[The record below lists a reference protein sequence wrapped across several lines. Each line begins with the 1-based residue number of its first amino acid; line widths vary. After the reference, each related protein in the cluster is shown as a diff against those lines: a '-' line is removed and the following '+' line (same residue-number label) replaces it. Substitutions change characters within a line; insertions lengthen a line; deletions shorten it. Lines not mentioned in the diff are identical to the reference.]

1 MLDLENLPDRGP
13 TAPVPTGKATGNTG
27 LDFLPDSY
35 EDKLRGLYRQDTS
48 LPDAYAKN
56 KKLSVTTGV
65 PVTDTVKNPFTAEM
79 QANEPD
85 WKNISTRS
93 PKTAQ
98 AMSENVDLFHMG
110 KDDSDNLSWWESGL
124 KKAGAAVKYLV
135 SAPDSKRGLVKD
147 MIPAAERGF
156 RGVAKGYNDM
166 SAAQALQAL
175 STLSK
180 IESGQLKTTAE
191 VLRDSDQGAVL
202 VSALQDR
209 RQIEQFK
216 KLYQKQL
223 GESVVASLSQAKALR
238 NKELAASP
246 ELSRFQ
252 AADSFLQGLS
262 VAASN
267 PAIIPELMS
276 ESLGAMA
283 PSLPVIAVSGGV
295 GGAVGLATAAGLSSM
310 LTEYTSSFSEVFQEL
325 KIDLNDIEAARAAVN
340 SPEFRQRMGAKLAK
354 SGVIGA
360 FDAATAGLASKML
373 APKQILGKALT
384 PGQRAGT
391 NLAAQATIQATG
403 GGAGEALGSVVA
415 GEEIK
420 PGAVLAEM
428 VAEIPGSVV
437 DVFTMNVAEATRG
450 GMAVQDA
457 ISSADRLAEMMKRAT
472 ESKLRTRA
480 PETFAQFVQE
490 LADSDGDSLS
500 TVYIDAETLND
511 VLQQANIPEGEL
523 LGQLPSLLPQYQD
536 ALNTKS
542 TVAIPIGELLT
553 NVAGTDLEPLL
564 LPHLRDS
571 DDVNSL
577 SRAEAETAS
586 KKAQEYLQQM
596 AQFVVQESVNA
607 EATRASAEAVRT
619 KILEQ
624 FTTANRFTADVN
636 ESYSNAARD
645 FYTVLA
651 NDLKITPEQLW
662 EGGWTDANGNVQA
675 PFQLQIRAEGT
686 EGPTLNQP
694 GELNKALQDRVD
706 TDYTGVVAEYN
717 ALPETKGGQVINTD
731 IARELSPEYRGDR
744 SRAAEVHD
752 AASNFTKRLYADKLA
767 APVAP
772 GKAPVVVFTAGGTGA
787 GKSSVAAVTGPMMD
801 TADIVYDTTMS
812 TFKSGDEKIQQALAS
827 GRSVTIAYV
836 YRDPVEALTGGALPR
851 AMDSGRT
858 APLDVLQK
866 SHTGAR
872 KVIDQLA
879 AKYAGDERVTIIA
892 IDNSRGRGNAAVV
905 ALDQIPQ
912 INDTGLGEKLN
923 EALENA
929 YATGT
934 ISEQVYRGTVPQGV
948 ERQAGRRDD
957 ARPEQRGQRPGDGA
971 GRQESGTLA
980 PLEGAP
986 RVAGATGPD
995 PSLVAVAEQY
1005 AAENG
1010 ISLQRQAEYVQVDP
1024 ERAARIAQAYEEMQH
1039 SPQDPAVQEAYA
1051 ELIKQTT
1058 AQYRALE
1065 AAGYT
1070 FWFYDQNND
1079 PYQGNPWNA
1088 MRDLR
1093 ENKSMAVFATDAGYG
1108 SELTPSDIEGDPMLA
1123 DTGLTW
1129 PVGSPTGERKPVLA
1143 NDLFRAVHD
1152 AFGHGLEGAGFRAQG
1167 EENAWQAHVRL
1178 FTGSAVAAITTETRG
1193 QNSWLNYGPYGAVNQ
1208 NAKVED
1214 TVFAEQK
1221 TGLMPEWTWTEGRA
1235 GNAPY
1240 DRAGMT
1246 EQNALREA
1254 VDAALDAKP
1263 AATGEGV
1270 FEQATKKAVTEAS
1283 PVELPQEL
1291 TATTAIDIR
1300 NGKPLTGKQGM
1311 SVVQVGEYFDSITG
1325 VRDYGDPVEFNR
1337 ALDTLVGELQYQM
1350 QQEKNGLDW
1359 YEEDIGAAFAET
1371 QKLIPELESPA
1382 QRQLFSVMAGILSPQ
1397 TNARDNWF
1405 IAAQA
1410 FRSYKDTGTVP
1421 GRNPVTGSLWQGG
1434 TTSVNKEKALNFL
1447 NNMVQDLGEAETIE
1461 WLFTE
1466 HTVKDLNAARKKWGN
1481 MGPGVDGKAADTA
1494 LGLRAFGP
1502 KVGPFVMNING
1513 IHEITVD
1520 MWATRTFNRLFGRMI
1535 GPDGKIVDAPT
1546 EAQRK
1551 IIKELFNAAA
1561 ERVNIK
1567 GYQAQSV
1574 AWFFEQ
1580 QLFNQLGTG
1589 AQSFGFS
1596 DGARRFTG
1604 EGADNAG
1611 AVAGGQVSGGYAQAA
1626 TSVTGY
1632 HFSNQKRT
1640 SLSGSF
1646 YGTGLKGQER
1656 DRLARATDSRI
1667 RDRVYFYVDE
1677 GKGVTPEQGVG
1688 GIAHSAELSNLYDV
1702 MADPMRLWDRDHNAS
1717 ESRILD
1723 AGFDGYYARGVF
1735 GTQGVAVVLGDASR
1749 GVEVQALDKAPKRA
1763 TGASAAPQAPFRYG
1777 LMPNEID
1784 AINASLDAVRAAAP
1798 SAAVRS
1804 GNLVMDRAELEAAR
1818 PVLAGLGVQLP
1829 GGTLEQPARG
1839 TFSPSQLRIDVLKD
1853 ADLSTVIHEMGH
1865 FFLEGMARFAALP
1878 SAPARVAEDLDKAF
1892 LWFKLPGDTPA
1903 ARLQHWNGLTLDE
1916 RRPYHEKWAESFEQY
1931 MFEGQ
1936 PPTPELRPLFQRFRE
1951 FLIAAYE
1958 SLDRFVKTYGDQL
1971 TDEVRG
1977 VFGRM
1982 LATKA
1987 EIEAAE
1993 RTVGYEPLYATKPEG
2008 MTDAEWADYQA
2019 QTASGTQTAIDQMQA
2034 RSLRDLKWTVNARSR
2049 ILKQLQRDVETK
2061 RKAMREE
2068 VTTEVRA
2075 MPVYA
2080 VQRFLKFGELEGQ
2093 KVEGGKLSMPILK
2106 ELYGEEPA
2114 ALWRYLSTNMVT
2126 ADAETGL
2133 HPNMVAELFGFKNGD
2148 EMVRAVVAAD
2158 KEADMID
2165 GLTDQRLLERYG
2177 DLVTERGINEA
2188 ADRAIHNEARARSV
2202 ATEMRF
2208 AEEAL
2213 GRSEKTERGGY
2224 VNVALRAAKEFAAA
2238 MVARRR
2244 VRDLR
2249 PGQHTAA
2256 ERRAAKKAMDAQKK
2270 GDQLGVV
2277 TAKRDQLLNHYASRA
2292 TTDAL
2297 AEIERKVDYLR
2308 KFEKDSVRKNLPA
2321 DYLAQIDALLERFDL
2336 RRGTT
2341 LKALERR
2348 AALRDWVENQREI
2361 GNNPVIPD
2369 ELLDEAYR
2377 TSYKE
2382 MTVEEFRA
2390 LVDTVRNI
2398 EHLGKLKDK
2407 LLTLQDQRAFAAVVQ
2422 EIELSIRE
2430 NATKETPV
2438 RIDAPTKL
2446 QKGADML
2453 RGFFSSHRK
2462 LSSLIRQMDG
2472 FKEGGVFWNVFVRSM
2487 NRAGDMEAVMRQEA
2501 TQKLAAIFEPLL
2513 KAGKMRQQANI
2524 PAINASLS
2532 LETRLVIA
2540 LNWGNDANQQR
2551 VMDGDNWSRQQVE
2564 AILGT
2569 LTPEQLGFV
2578 QQAWDLIDG
2587 YWPSIKAKEERVS
2600 GVAPEKVDPVPF
2612 EITAADGSVV
2622 EMRGGYYP
2630 IKYDPDRSSKAEADT
2645 EAEVTKQM
2653 MQGQY
2658 TRATTRR
2665 GHTKARADT
2674 VNRAVRKDINVMF
2687 EHINQVIHDL
2697 SWHEWL
2703 IDATRLLRAEP
2714 IDAAIRETAGPVILR
2729 ELKKAIADIAAGE
2742 VPAQTEI
2749 ERGLN
2754 YLRNGVTVIGMGWNL
2769 MTSLMQP
2776 LGLTQSI
2783 VRIGPKWVGKGMARW
2798 IGGAVKME
2806 GVVADV
2812 YAKSDFMR
2820 LRGDTMQREI
2830 NEIRNKVAGAK
2841 FTALQESY
2849 FYLIQKGQ
2857 MIADLPTWLGMY
2869 ERVME
2874 ETDGDEGMAISLADQ
2889 AVRDAQGAGQVAD
2902 LARIQ
2907 RGGPLLKLFTN
2918 FYSYF
2923 NTTFNLTAERYNATN
2938 FKNPL
2943 QVGRFAVDMLMLYV
2957 VPTVLAFALKEAVKG
2972 SDDEEELLKKL
2983 GKEQLSYLL
2992 GTMVGLRE
3000 IGASITGFNGYQG
3013 PAGTRFFSEV
3023 GKLAK
3028 QVEQGDVDLALIKAM
3043 NNTAGILLHYPA
3055 GAVNRAVEGFIA
3067 LQEGKTDNPLVL
3079 LTGPKK
3085 E

>member
-13 TAPVPTGKATGNTG
+13 AASVNKGGNTANTG
-27 LDFLPDSY
+27 LDFLPDTY
-35 EDKLRGLYRQDTS
+35 EGTLRGLYRQNTS
-48 LPDAYAKN
+48 LPDVYAKN
-56 KKLSVTTGV
+56 KKLSTVTGA
-65 PVTDTVKNPFTAEM
+65 PVIDAVRNPFTPEM

-85 WKNISTRS
+85 WKNVSNRS
-93 PKTAQ
+93 PKA
-98 AMSENVDLFHMG
+98 AKALSENVDLFHMG
-110 KDDSDNLSWWESGL
+110 KDDTDNLSWWEAGL
-124 KKAGAAVKYLV
+124 RKAEKALKYVV
-135 SAPDSKRGLVKD
+135 SAPDAKRSLASDIESG
-147 MIPAAERGF
+147 IRTFSRGMQDKK
-156 RGVAKGYNDM
+156 VADAFQILDTIK
-166 SAAQALQAL
+166 
-175 STLSK
+175 K
-180 IESGQLKTTAE
+180 IESGELKSDTDILRYSEYGALFVGVGREKRALELTKKQYERQLADAT
-191 VLRDSDQGAVL
+191 L
-202 VSALQDR
+202 
-209 RQIEQFK
+209 
-216 KLYQKQL
+216 
-223 GESVVASLSQAKALR
+223 ASLQQTKALR
-238 NKELAASP
+238 NKALMPSDELNRVAAAEGFT
-246 ELSRFQ
+246 EL
-252 AADSFLQGLS
+252 LS
-262 VAASN
+262 ATASN
-267 PAIIPELMS
+267 PEVVVEVAARSIGTLVP
-276 ESLGAMA
+276 A
-283 PSLPVIAVSGGV
+283 LPFIV
-295 GGAVGLATAAGLSSM
+295 ATARSRGGAGLSGATGISSA
-310 LTEYTSSFSEVFQEL
+310 LAEYTTSFNEVFQEM
-325 KIDLNDIEAARAAVN
+325 KIDINDVESARAAIS
-340 SPEFRQRMGAKLAK
+340 SPEFKQRMADKAKK
-354 SGVIGA
+354 SGVIGL

-373 APKQILGKALT
+373 APRQLAGRTLT
-384 PGQRAGT
+384 AGQRAGA
-391 NLAAQATIQATG
+391 NIAAQTTVQAA
-403 GGAGEALGSVVA
+403 GGAGGEALGSLA
-415 GEEIK
+415 GGEEIK
-420 PGAVLAEM
+420 PGAVWMEAIAE
-428 VAEIPGSVV
+428 APGGVI
-437 DVFTMNVAEATRG
+437 DVFTLNAADATKDAIR
-450 GMAVQDA
+450 VQDA
-457 ISSADRLAEMMKRAT
+457 IASADKLGEMMKRAT

-490 LADSDGDSLS
+490 MADSDGDSIS
-500 TVYIDAETLND
+500 TVYIDAETLSD
-511 VLQQANIPEGEL
+511 VLQQANISEGEL

-536 ALNTKS
+536 AIDTKS
-542 TVAIPIGELLT
+542 TVSIPIGELLT

-564 LPHLRDS
+564 LPHLRES
-571 DDVNSL
+571 DDINAL
-577 SRAEAETAS
+577 SRAEAEQAS

-596 AQFVVQESVNA
+596 AEFVVQEANNA
-607 EATRASAEAVRT
+607 EQLRASSEVVRNN
-619 KILEQ
+619 ILTQ
-624 FTTANRFTADVN
+624 FTQANRFTADVN
-636 ESYSNAARD
+636 ESYANMARD

-662 EGGWTDANGNVQA
+662 AGGWTDANGNVQA
-675 PFQLQIRAEGT
+675 PFQLQIRAEGV
-686 EGPTLNQP
+686 EGPALNQP
-694 GELNKALQDRVD
+694 INEALQARIDA
-706 TDYTGVVAEYN
+706 DYAGVVAEYN
-717 ALPETKGGQVINTD
+717 ALEEAKGGQVINTD
-731 IARELSPEYRGDR
+731 IARELSPEYRADR

-752 AASNFTKRLYADKLA
+752 AASAFTKRLYADRLA
-767 APVAP
+767 APVMP
-772 GKAPVVVFTAGGTGA
+772 GKVPVVVFTAGGTGA

-812 TFKSGDEKIQQALAS
+812 TFKSSDEKIQQALAS

-836 YRDPVEALTGGALPR
+836 YRDPVDALVNGALPR
-851 AMDSGRT
+851 AMNSGRT
-858 APLDVLQK
+858 APLKVLQE
-866 SHTGAR
+866 SHTGSR
-872 KVIDQLA
+872 KVIQQLA
-879 AKYAGDERVTIIA
+879 EKYAGDERVTIFA
-892 IDNSRGRGNAAVV
+892 IDNSLGRGNARLVS
-905 ALDQIPQ
+905 LDKIPEVSE
-912 INDTGLGEKLN
+912 NGLEEKLN

-929 YATGT
+929 YAAGAIT
-934 ISEQVYRGTVPQGV
+934 EQVYRGTTNRPLSQGV
-948 ERQAGRRDD
+948 
-957 ARPEQRGQRPGDGA
+957 GQGA
-971 GRQESGTLA
+971 GRGVGGRAEQLAEPAGDGGRRQEGGALA
-980 PLEGAP
+980 PLAGAP
-986 RVAGATGPD
+986 RIEGATGPD
-995 PSLVAVAEQY
+995 PSLVAVAEKY
-1005 AAENG
+1005 AADNG
-1010 ISLQRQAEYVQVDP
+1010 ITLRRQSEYVEVDP
-1024 ERAARIAQAYEEMQH
+1024 ARAARIAQAYDEMPH
-1039 SPQDPAVQEAYA
+1039 APQDPAVQEAYA
-1051 ELIKQTT
+1051 DLIAQTL
-1058 AQYRALE
+1058 AQYKALE
-1065 AAGYT
+1065 EAGYT

-1093 ENKSMAVFATDAGYG
+1093 QNKSMAVFATDAGYG
-1108 SELTPSDIEGDPMLA
+1108 SALTPSDVEGNPMLA

-1178 FTGSAVAAITTETRG
+1178 FTGPAVAAITTETRG
-1193 QNSWLNYGPYGAVNQ
+1193 QNSWLNYGPYGAANQ
-1208 NAKVED
+1208 KAKVED

-1221 TGLMPEWTWTEGRA
+1221 TGLMPEWTWTEGVAGDMSLGRA
-1235 GNAPY
+1235 
-1240 DRAGMT
+1240 DVT
-1246 EQNALREA
+1246 EQNTLREK
-1254 VDAALDAKP
+1254 VDAALDTQIAPSPDAYSQAAP
-1263 AATGEGV
+1263 AA
-1270 FEQATKKAVTEAS
+1270 
-1283 PVELPQEL
+1283 
-1291 TATTAIDIR
+1291 
-1300 NGKPLTGKQGM
+1300 
-1311 SVVQVGEYFDSITG
+1311 
-1325 VRDYGDPVEFNR
+1325 
-1337 ALDTLVGELQYQM
+1337 
-1350 QQEKNGLDW
+1350 
-1359 YEEDIGAAFAET
+1359 
-1371 QKLIPELESPA
+1371 
-1382 QRQLFSVMAGILSPQ
+1382 
-1397 TNARDNWF
+1397 
-1405 IAAQA
+1405 
-1410 FRSYKDTGTVP
+1410 
-1421 GRNPVTGSLWQGG
+1421 
-1434 TTSVNKEKALNFL
+1434 
-1447 NNMVQDLGEAETIE
+1447 
-1461 WLFTE
+1461 
-1466 HTVKDLNAARKKWGN
+1466 
-1481 MGPGVDGKAADTA
+1481 
-1494 LGLRAFGP
+1494 
-1502 KVGPFVMNING
+1502 
-1513 IHEITVD
+1513 
-1520 MWATRTFNRLFGRMI
+1520 
-1535 GPDGKIVDAPT
+1535 
-1546 EAQRK
+1546 
-1551 IIKELFNAAA
+1551 
-1561 ERVNIK
+1561 
-1567 GYQAQSV
+1567 
-1574 AWFFEQ
+1574 
-1580 QLFNQLGTG
+1580 
-1589 AQSFGFS
+1589 
-1596 DGARRFTG
+1596 
-1604 EGADNAG
+1604 
-1611 AVAGGQVSGGYAQAA
+1611 
-1626 TSVTGY
+1626 SVTGY
-1632 HFSNQKRT
+1632 HFSNQQRT
-1640 SLSGSF
+1640 NLDGRF

-1667 RDRVYFYVDE
+1667 KDRVYFYVDE

-1688 GIAHSAELSNLYDV
+1688 PIAHSAELSNLYDV
-1702 MADPMRLWDRDHNAS
+1702 MADPLRLWDGDHNAS

-1735 GTQGVAVVLGDASR
+1735 GTQGVAVVLGAASQ
-1749 GVEVQALDKAPKRA
+1749 GITVQPLDKAPARA
-1763 TGASAAPQAPFRYG
+1763 TGGSAAPQAPFRYG
-1777 LMPNEID
+1777 LMGDEI
-1784 AINASLDAVRAAAP
+1784 AAVNANIEAVRAVAP

-1804 GNLVMDRAELEAAR
+1804 GNLVIDRAELEAAR
-1818 PVLAGLGVQLP
+1818 PVLAGIGVQLP
-1829 GGTLEQPARG
+1829 GGTLAQPARG

-1865 FFLEGMARFAALP
+1865 FFLEGMARFAAMP
-1878 SAPARVAEDLDKAF
+1878 GAPARVAEDLDTAF
-1892 LWFKLPGDTPA
+1892 RWFKLPGATA
-1903 ARLQHWNGLTLDE
+1903 AERLAHWNGLTLDE

-1931 MFEGQ
+1931 AFEGQ
-1936 PPTPELRPLFQRFRE
+1936 PPVPEMRPLFQRFRE
-1951 FLIAAYE
+1951 FMLAAYQSIE
-1958 SLDRFVKTYGDQL
+1958 RFTKQYGFQL
-1971 TDEVRG
+1971 TDEVRA
-1977 VFGRM
+1977 VFNRM

-1987 EIEAAE
+1987 EIETAE
-1993 RTVGYEPLYATKPEG
+1993 QSVGYAPLYATKPDG
-2008 MTDAEWADYQA
+2008 MSDAEWADYQA
-2019 QTASGTQTAIDQMQA
+2019 QTAAGTQTAIDTLQA

-2068 VTTEVRA
+2068 VTAEVRE

-2080 VQRFLKFGELEGQ
+2080 AQRFLKKGELPDGT
-2093 KVEGGKLSMPILK
+2093 KVEGGKLSLPILK

-2114 ALWRYLSTNMVT
+2114 ALWRYLATNMVT
-2126 ADAETGL
+2126 ADAESGL

-2148 EMVRAVVAAD
+2148 EMVRAIVGSD
-2158 KEADMID
+2158 KETDMID

-2188 ADRAIHNEARARSV
+2188 ADRAVHNEARARAV

-2213 GRSEKTERGGY
+2213 GRTEKTERGGY
-2224 VNVALRAAKEFAAA
+2224 VNVALRAAKEYAAA

-2256 ERRAAKKAMDAQKK
+2256 EKRAAKKAADAQKK
-2270 GDQLGVV
+2270 GDNLEVV

-2292 TTDAL
+2292 TLDAL
-2297 AEIERKVDYLR
+2297 SEIERKVDYLR
-2308 KFEKDSVRKNLPA
+2308 KFEKESVRKNLPA

-2341 LKALERR
+2341 LRALERR
-2348 AALRDWVENQREI
+2348 AALRDWVEKQQEL

-2407 LLTLQDQRAFAAVVQ
+2407 LLTLQDNRAFAAVVQ
-2422 EIELSIRE
+2422 EVERSIRD

-2446 QKGADML
+2446 QRGADAV

-2472 FKEGGVFWNVFVRSM
+2472 FKEGGAFWSVFVRSM
-2487 NRAGDMEAVMRQEA
+2487 NRAGDMEATMRQEA

-2513 KAGKMRQQANI
+2513 KTGKMRQQVTI

-2540 LNWGNDANQQR
+2540 LNWGNEANQQR
-2551 VMDGDNWSRQQVE
+2551 VMDGDKWSRQQVE

-2578 QQAWDLIDG
+2578 QQAWDLIDS
-2587 YWPSIKAKEERVS
+2587 YWPAIKAKEERVS
-2600 GVAPEKVDPVPF
+2600 GVAPEKVDAVPF
-2612 EITAADGSVV
+2612 EITASDGTVV
-2622 EMRGGYYP
+2622 QMQGGYYP

-2665 GHTKARADT
+2665 GHTKARAET
-2674 VNRAVRKDINVMF
+2674 VNRAIRKDIGVMF
-2687 EHINQVIHDL
+2687 QHINEVIHDL

-2729 ELKKAIADIAAGE
+2729 ELKKAVTDIAAGE

-2776 LGLTQSI
+2776 LGLTQSM
-2783 VRIGPKWVGKGMARW
+2783 VRIGPKWIGKGMARW
-2798 IGGAVKME
+2798 IGGSVKME

-2830 NEIRNKVAGAK
+2830 NEIRNKVAGEK

-2874 ETDGDEGMAISLADQ
+2874 ETDGDEGMAVALADQ

-2923 NTTFNLTAERYNATN
+2923 NTTFNLTAERYGATN

-2957 VPTVLAFALKEAVKG
+2957 VPTVLAFSLKEAVKG
-2972 SDDEEELLKKL
+2972 GDDDEEELLQKL
-2983 GKEQLSYLL
+2983 AKEQLSYLL
-2992 GTMVGLRE
+2992 GTVVGLRE
-3000 IGASITGFNGYQG
+3000 VGAAITGFNGYQG

-3028 QVEQGDVDLALIKAM
+3028 QVEQGEIDIALIKAM

-3067 LQEGKTDNPLVL
+3067 LQEGKTNNPLVI
-3079 LTGPKK
+3079 LTGPPK

>member
-1 MLDLENLPDRGP
+1 M
-13 TAPVPTGKATGNTG
+13 
-27 LDFLPDSY
+27 
-35 EDKLRGLYRQDTS
+35 
-48 LPDAYAKN
+48 
-56 KKLSVTTGV
+56 
-65 PVTDTVKNPFTAEM
+65 
-79 QANEPD
+79 
-85 WKNISTRS
+85 
-93 PKTAQ
+93 
-98 AMSENVDLFHMG
+98 
-110 KDDSDNLSWWESGL
+110 
-124 KKAGAAVKYLV
+124 
-135 SAPDSKRGLVKD
+135 
-147 MIPAAERGF
+147 
-156 RGVAKGYNDM
+156 
-166 SAAQALQAL
+166 
-175 STLSK
+175 
-180 IESGQLKTTAE
+180 
-191 VLRDSDQGAVL
+191 
-202 VSALQDR
+202 
-209 RQIEQFK
+209 
-216 KLYQKQL
+216 
-223 GESVVASLSQAKALR
+223 
-238 NKELAASP
+238 
-246 ELSRFQ
+246 
-252 AADSFLQGLS
+252 
-262 VAASN
+262 
-267 PAIIPELMS
+267 
-276 ESLGAMA
+276 
-283 PSLPVIAVSGGV
+283 
-295 GGAVGLATAAGLSSM
+295 
-310 LTEYTSSFSEVFQEL
+310 
-325 KIDLNDIEAARAAVN
+325 
-340 SPEFRQRMGAKLAK
+340 
-354 SGVIGA
+354 
-360 FDAATAGLASKML
+360 
-373 APKQILGKALT
+373 
-384 PGQRAGT
+384 
-391 NLAAQATIQATG
+391 
-403 GGAGEALGSVVA
+403 
-415 GEEIK
+415 
-420 PGAVLAEM
+420 
-428 VAEIPGSVV
+428 
-437 DVFTMNVAEATRG
+437 
-450 GMAVQDA
+450 
-457 ISSADRLAEMMKRAT
+457 
-472 ESKLRTRA
+472 
-480 PETFAQFVQE
+480 
-490 LADSDGDSLS
+490 
-500 TVYIDAETLND
+500 
-511 VLQQANIPEGEL
+511 
-523 LGQLPSLLPQYQD
+523 
-536 ALNTKS
+536 
-542 TVAIPIGELLT
+542 
-553 NVAGTDLEPLL
+553 
-564 LPHLRDS
+564 
-571 DDVNSL
+571 
-577 SRAEAETAS
+577 
-586 KKAQEYLQQM
+586 
-596 AQFVVQESVNA
+596 
-607 EATRASAEAVRT
+607 
-619 KILEQ
+619 
-624 FTTANRFTADVN
+624 
-636 ESYSNAARD
+636 
-645 FYTVLA
+645 
-651 NDLKITPEQLW
+651 
-662 EGGWTDANGNVQA
+662 
-675 PFQLQIRAEGT
+675 
-686 EGPTLNQP
+686 
-694 GELNKALQDRVD
+694 
-706 TDYTGVVAEYN
+706 
-717 ALPETKGGQVINTD
+717 
-731 IARELSPEYRGDR
+731 
-744 SRAAEVHD
+744 
-752 AASNFTKRLYADKLA
+752 
-767 APVAP
+767 
-772 GKAPVVVFTAGGTGA
+772 FTAGGTGA

-812 TFKSGDEKIQQALAS
+812 TFKSSDEKIQQALAS

-836 YRDPVEALTGGALPR
+836 YRDPVDALVNGALPR
-851 AMDSGRT
+851 AMGSGRT
-858 APLDVLQK
+858 APLKVLQE
-866 SHTGAR
+866 SHTGSR
-872 KVIDQLA
+872 KVIQQLA
-879 AKYAGDERVTIIA
+879 EKYAGDERVTIFA
-892 IDNSRGRGNAAVV
+892 IDNSLGRGNARLVS
-905 ALDQIPQ
+905 LDKIPEVSE
-912 INDTGLGEKLN
+912 NGLEEKLN

-929 YATGT
+929 YAAGAIT
-934 ISEQVYRGTVPQGV
+934 EQVYRGTTNRLAPQGV
-948 ERQAGRRDD
+948 EREAGLGAAER
-957 ARPEQRGQRPGDGA
+957 AEQRDLQD
-971 GRQESGTLA
+971 
-980 PLEGAP
+980 
-986 RVAGATGPD
+986 RVDTALDAIPVPPD
-995 PSLVAVAEQY
+995 ASLDDFTRENLPSLLEKENWAILT
-1005 AAENG
+1005 AANPDG
-1010 ISLQRQAEYVQVDP
+1010 VT
-1024 ERAARIAQAYEEMQH
+1024 
-1039 SPQDPAVQEAYA
+1039 
-1051 ELIKQTT
+1051 QT
-1058 AQYRALE
+1058 
-1065 AAGYT
+1065 
-1070 FWFYDQNND
+1070 D
-1079 PYQGNPWNA
+1079 
-1088 MRDLR
+1088 
-1093 ENKSMAVFATDAGYG
+1093 
-1108 SELTPSDIEGDPMLA
+1108 
-1123 DTGLTW
+1123 
-1129 PVGSPTGERKPVLA
+1129 
-1143 NDLFRAVHD
+1143 
-1152 AFGHGLEGAGFRAQG
+1152 
-1167 EENAWQAHVRL
+1167 
-1178 FTGSAVAAITTETRG
+1178 
-1193 QNSWLNYGPYGAVNQ
+1193 
-1208 NAKVED
+1208 
-1214 TVFAEQK
+1214 
-1221 TGLMPEWTWTEGRA
+1221 
-1235 GNAPY
+1235 
-1240 DRAGMT
+1240 
-1246 EQNALREA
+1246 EQNAALNAQLEQDLKDMGVEYMPGIGRYGNVEPVFIVVGITEAQARELGAKYTQDSVLTRRGLLYRNGNVTPPTGTVSVFDTPPSDFYTEVPGTDAFFSVDLDFEATIEAQLGSYNQARAKAQQPTSA
-1254 VDAALDAKP
+1254 VD
-1263 AATGEGV
+1263 
-1270 FEQATKKAVTEAS
+1270 
-1283 PVELPQEL
+1283 LPQEL

-1300 NGKPLTGKQGM
+1300 NGSPLTGKQGM
-1311 SVVQVGEYFDSITG
+1311 SVQQVGEYFDRITG
-1325 VRDYGDPVEFNR
+1325 VRDYADPVEFSR

-1421 GRNPVTGSLWQGG
+1421 GRNPATGSLWQGG

-1447 NNMVQDLGEAETIE
+1447 NNMVQDLGEAQTIE
-1461 WLFTE
+1461 WLFSE
-1466 HTVKDLNAARKKWGN
+1466 HTVKELNAARKKWGN
-1481 MGPGVDGKAADTA
+1481 MGPGVDGKATDTA

-1551 IIKELFNAAA
+1551 VIKELFNAAA

-1604 EGADNAG
+1604 EGARDAG

-1626 TSVTGY
+1626 ASVTGY
-1632 HFSNQKRT
+1632 HFSNQQRT
-1640 SLSGSF
+1640 NLDGRF

-1656 DRLARATDSRI
+1656 DRLARTTDSRI
-1667 RDRVYFYVDE
+1667 KDRVYFYVDE

-1688 GIAHSAELSNLYDV
+1688 PIAHSAELSNLYDV
-1702 MADPMRLWDRDHNAS
+1702 MADPLRLWDGDHNAS
-1717 ESRILD
+1717 ETRILD

-1735 GTQGVAVVLGDASR
+1735 GTQGVAVVLGAASQ
-1749 GVEVQALDKAPKRA
+1749 GITVQPLDKAPARA
-1763 TGASAAPQAPFRYG
+1763 TGGSAAPQAPFRYG
-1777 LMPNEID
+1777 LMGDEI
-1784 AINASLDAVRAAAP
+1784 AAVNANIEAVRAAAP

-1818 PVLAGLGVQLP
+1818 PVLAGIGVQLP
-1829 GGTLEQPARG
+1829 GGTLAQPARG

-1865 FFLEGMARFAALP
+1865 FFLEGMARFAAMP
-1878 SAPARVAEDLDKAF
+1878 GAPARVTEDLDTAF
-1892 LWFKLPGDTPA
+1892 RWFKLPGATA
-1903 ARLQHWNGLTLDE
+1903 AERLAHWNGLTLDE

-1931 MFEGQ
+1931 AFEGQ
-1936 PPTPELRPLFQRFRE
+1936 PPVPEMRPLFQRFRE
-1951 FLIAAYE
+1951 FMLAAYQSIE
-1958 SLDRFVKTYGDQL
+1958 RFTKQYGFQL
-1971 TDEVRG
+1971 TDEVRA
-1977 VFGRM
+1977 VFNRM

-1987 EIEAAE
+1987 EIETAE
-1993 RTVGYEPLYATKPEG
+1993 QSVGYAPLYATKPDG
-2008 MTDAEWADYQA
+2008 MSDAEWADYQA
-2019 QTASGTQTAIDQMQA
+2019 QTAAGTQTAIDTLQA

-2068 VTTEVRA
+2068 VTAEVRE

-2080 VQRFLKFGELEGQ
+2080 AQRFLKKGELPDGT
-2093 KVEGGKLSMPILK
+2093 KVEGGKLSLPILK

-2114 ALWRYLSTNMVT
+2114 ALWRYLATNMVT
-2126 ADAETGL
+2126 ADAESGL

-2148 EMVRAVVAAD
+2148 EMVRAIAAAD
-2158 KEADMID
+2158 KESDMID

-2188 ADRAIHNEARARSV
+2188 ADRAVHNEARARAV

-2213 GRSEKTERGGY
+2213 GRTEKTERGGY
-2224 VNVALRAAKEFAAA
+2224 VNVALRAAKEYAAA

-2256 ERRAAKKAMDAQKK
+2256 EKRAAKKAADAQKK
-2270 GDQLGVV
+2270 GDNLEVV

-2292 TTDAL
+2292 TLDAL
-2297 AEIERKVDYLR
+2297 SEIERKVDYLR
-2308 KFEKDSVRKNLPA
+2308 KFEKESVRKNLPA

-2341 LKALERR
+2341 LRALERR
-2348 AALRDWVENQREI
+2348 AALRDWVEKQQEL

-2407 LLTLQDQRAFAAVVQ
+2407 LLTLQDNRAFAAVVQ
-2422 EIELSIRE
+2422 EVERSIRD

-2446 QKGADML
+2446 QRGADAV

-2472 FKEGGVFWNVFVRSM
+2472 FKEGGAFWSVFVRSM
-2487 NRAGDMEAVMRQEA
+2487 NRAGDMEATMRQEA

-2513 KAGKMRQQANI
+2513 KTGKMRQQVTI

-2540 LNWGNDANQQR
+2540 LNWGNEANQQR
-2551 VMDGDNWSRQQVE
+2551 VMDGDKWSRQQVE

-2578 QQAWDLIDG
+2578 QQAWDLIDS
-2587 YWPSIKAKEERVS
+2587 YWPAIKAKEERVS
-2600 GVAPEKVDPVPF
+2600 GVAPEKVDAVPF
-2612 EITAADGSVV
+2612 EITASDGTVV
-2622 EMRGGYYP
+2622 QMQGGYYP

-2665 GHTKARADT
+2665 GHTKARAET
-2674 VNRAVRKDINVMF
+2674 VNRAIRKDIGVMF
-2687 EHINQVIHDL
+2687 QHINEVIHDL

-2729 ELKKAIADIAAGE
+2729 ELKKAVTDIAAGE

-2776 LGLTQSI
+2776 LGLTQSM

-2798 IGGAVKME
+2798 IGGSVKME

-2830 NEIRNKVAGAK
+2830 NEIRNKVAGEK

-2874 ETDGDEGMAISLADQ
+2874 ETDGDEGMAVALADQ

-2923 NTTFNLTAERYNATN
+2923 NTTFNLTAERYGATN

-2957 VPTVLAFALKEAVKG
+2957 VPTVLAFSLKEAVKG
-2972 SDDEEELLKKL
+2972 GDDDEEELLQKL
-2983 GKEQLSYLL
+2983 AKEQLSYLL
-2992 GTMVGLRE
+2992 GTVVGLRE
-3000 IGASITGFNGYQG
+3000 VGAAITGFNGYQG

-3028 QVEQGDVDLALIKAM
+3028 QVEQGEIDIALIKAM

-3067 LQEGKTDNPLVL
+3067 LQEGKTNNPLVI
-3079 LTGPKK
+3079 LTGPPK

>member
-13 TAPVPTGKATGNTG
+13 EASVKTGNVTGTTG
-27 LDFLPDSY
+27 LDFLPDSH
-35 EDKLRGLYRQDTS
+35 EDKLRGLYRQNTS
-48 LPDAYAKN
+48 LPDVYAKN
-56 KKLSVTTGV
+56 KKLSAATGT
-65 PVTDTVKNPFTAEM
+65 PVIDTVKNPFTPEM

-85 WKNISTRS
+85 WKNVSTRS

-110 KDDSDNLSWWESGL
+110 KDDTDNLSWWEAGL

-147 MIPAAERGF
+147 AIPAAERGLRTF
-156 RGVAKGYNDM
+156 MRGIEDKK
-166 SAAQALQAL
+166 AADAIQILD
-175 STLSK
+175 TISK
-180 IESGQLKTTAE
+180 IESGELKSDLDILNYSDYGALMIGVGREKRALEATKKQYQRQLSEA
-191 VLRDSDQGAVL
+191 
-202 VSALQDR
+202 ALSSM
-209 RQIEQFK
+209 
-216 KLYQKQL
+216 KQ
-223 GESVVASLSQAKALR
+223 ASALR
-238 NKELAASP
+238 NKELLPSDA
-246 ELSRFQ
+246 LTRFTS
-252 AADSFLQGLS
+252 ATGFAEGLS

-267 PAIIPELMS
+267 PTILPELLS
-276 ESLGAMA
+276 ESIGLLA
-283 PSLPVIAVSGGV
+283 PSLPVILASARAK
-295 GGAVGLATAAGLSSM
+295 GGAGLAGMTGISSA
-310 LTEYTSSFSEVFQEL
+310 LAEYSTSFTEVFQEM
-325 KIDLNDIEAARAAVN
+325 KIDLNNIEAARAAIA
-340 SPEFRQRMGAKLAK
+340 SPEFKQKMADKAKKA
-354 SGVIGA
+354 GVIGL
-360 FDAATAGLASKML
+360 FDAATAGLVTKTL
-373 APKQILGKALT
+373 APRQIAGRALT
-384 PGQRAGT
+384 PGQRA
-391 NLAAQATIQATG
+391 AANVGAQTVVQAGG
-403 GGAGEALGSVVA
+403 GGAGEALGALAA
-415 GEEIK
+415 GEPIQ

-428 VAEIPGSVV
+428 IAEIPSAVV
-437 DVFTMNVAEATRG
+437 DVFTMNVSEATKD
-450 GMAVQDA
+450 GMRVQDA
-457 ISSADRLAEMMKRAT
+457 ITSADKLAEMMKRAT

-490 LADSDGDSLS
+490 LADADGDSIS
-500 TVYIDAETLND
+500 QVFIDAQTLSD
-511 VLQQANIPEGEL
+511 VLEQSGITEGEL
-523 LGQLPSLLPQYQD
+523 LGQIPSLVPQYQD
-536 ALNTKS
+536 AVETKS

-571 DDVNSL
+571 DDVNAL
-577 SRAEAETAS
+577 SRSEAEQAS

-596 AQFVVQESVNA
+596 AQFVIQEADNA
-607 EATRASAEAVRT
+607 EQMRASADVVRNN
-619 KILEQ
+619 ILGQ
-624 FTTANRFTADVN
+624 FAQANRFTADIN
-636 ESYSNAARD
+636 EAYSNAARD

-662 EGGWTDANGNVQA
+662 AGGWTDANGNVQA

-686 EGPTLNQP
+686 EGPTLSQDI
-694 GELNKALQDRVD
+694 NKALQDRID
-706 TDYTGVVAEYN
+706 ADYAGVVAEYN
-717 ALPETKGGQVINTD
+717 ALEETKGGQVINTD
-731 IARELSPEYRGDR
+731 IARELSPEYAADR
-744 SRAAEVHD
+744 SRASEVHG
-752 AASNFTKRLYADKLA
+752 AASAFTKRLYADRLA
-767 APVAP
+767 APTAP
-772 GKAPVVVFTAGGTGA
+772 GKVPVVLFTAGGTGA
-787 GKSSVAAVTGPMMD
+787 GKSSVAAVTGKMSD

-812 TFKSGDEKIQQALAS
+812 TFKSSDEKIQQALAS

-836 YRDPVEALTGGALPR
+836 YRDPVEALSGGALPR
-851 AMDSGRT
+851 AMRTGRT
-858 APLDVLQK
+858 APLSVLQE

-879 AKYAGDERVTIIA
+879 QKYAGDERVTIFA
-892 IDNSRGRGNAAVV
+892 IDNSRGAGNARLV
-905 ALDQIPQ
+905 ALDKIPQ
-912 INDTGLGEKLN
+912 INENGLEEKLN

-929 YATGT
+929 YASGE
-934 ISEQVYRGTVPQGV
+934 ISEQVYRATSGRTAQDVAQGV
-948 ERQAGRRDD
+948 EREAGQGIGER
-957 ARPEQRGQRPGDGA
+957 AEQRDLQD
-971 GRQESGTLA
+971 
-980 PLEGAP
+980 
-986 RVAGATGPD
+986 RVDTALDAIPVPPD
-995 PSLVAVAEQY
+995 ASLDDFTSENLPSLLEKGNWAILTAANPDAVT
-1005 AAENG
+1005 
-1010 ISLQRQAEYVQVDP
+1010 
-1024 ERAARIAQAYEEMQH
+1024 
-1039 SPQDPAVQEAYA
+1039 
-1051 ELIKQTT
+1051 QT
-1058 AQYRALE
+1058 
-1065 AAGYT
+1065 
-1070 FWFYDQNND
+1070 D
-1079 PYQGNPWNA
+1079 
-1088 MRDLR
+1088 
-1093 ENKSMAVFATDAGYG
+1093 
-1108 SELTPSDIEGDPMLA
+1108 
-1123 DTGLTW
+1123 
-1129 PVGSPTGERKPVLA
+1129 
-1143 NDLFRAVHD
+1143 
-1152 AFGHGLEGAGFRAQG
+1152 
-1167 EENAWQAHVRL
+1167 
-1178 FTGSAVAAITTETRG
+1178 
-1193 QNSWLNYGPYGAVNQ
+1193 
-1208 NAKVED
+1208 
-1214 TVFAEQK
+1214 
-1221 TGLMPEWTWTEGRA
+1221 
-1235 GNAPY
+1235 
-1240 DRAGMT
+1240 
-1246 EQNALREA
+1246 EQNAALNAQLEQDLQEMGLEYLPSTGRYDNVEPGFIVVGITEAQARELGA
-1254 VDAALDAKP
+1254 KYMQDSVLTRRGLLYRDGRQTPSTGVSIFDTAPGNYYTEVPGTGAFFSVDLDF
-1263 AATGEGV
+1263 AAT
-1270 FEQATKKAVTEAS
+1270 TEAQLGS
-1283 PVELPQEL
+1283 YNQARAKAQQPTSTVELPQEL
-1291 TATTAIDIR
+1291 TATTAVDIR
-1300 NGKPLTGKQGM
+1300 KGSPLTGKQGM
-1311 SVVQVGEYFDSITG
+1311 SVQQVGEYFDSITG
-1325 VRDYGDPVEFNR
+1325 LRDYDDPVEFSR

-1371 QKLIPELESPA
+1371 QKLIPELENPA

-1410 FRSYKDTGTVP
+1410 FRSYKETGTVP
-1421 GRNPVTGSLWQGG
+1421 GRNPATGSLWQGG

-1447 NNMVQDLGEAETIE
+1447 NNMVQDLGEAQTIE
-1461 WLFTE
+1461 WLFSE
-1466 HTVKDLNAARKKWGN
+1466 HTVKELNAARKKWGN

-1604 EGADNAG
+1604 EGTGDAG

-1626 TSVTGY
+1626 ASVTGY

-1640 SLSGSF
+1640 NLDGRF
-1646 YGTGLKGQER
+1646 YGTGLQGQER
-1656 DRLARATDSRI
+1656 DRLARARDARI
-1667 RDRVYFYVDE
+1667 KSRVYFYVDE

-1688 GIAHSAELSNLYDV
+1688 PIAHSAELSNLYDV
-1702 MADPMRLWDRDHNAS
+1702 MADPMRLWDGDHNAS

-1735 GTQGVAVVLGDASR
+1735 GTQGVAVLLGAASQ
-1749 GVEVQALDKAPKRA
+1749 GVAVQPLDKAPARA
-1763 TGASAAPQAPFRYG
+1763 TGAAAAPQTPFRYG
-1777 LMPNEID
+1777 LMPNEIE
-1784 AINASLDAVRAAAP
+1784 AINANIEAVRAAAP
-1798 SAAVRS
+1798 SATVKS

-1829 GGTLEQPARG
+1829 GGTLAQPARG

-1878 SAPARVAEDLDKAF
+1878 NAPARVAEDLDKAF
-1892 LWFKLPGDTPA
+1892 LWFKIPGDTPA
-1903 ARLQHWNGLTLDE
+1903 ARLAEWNRMSLDE

-1951 FLIAAYE
+1951 FLISAYQ
-1958 SLDRFVKTYGDQL
+1958 SLDRFIKTYGDQL

-1977 VFGRM
+1977 VFDRM
-1982 LATKA
+1982 LAVKS

-2008 MTDAEWADYQA
+2008 MTDAEWAEYQA
-2019 QTASGTQTAIDQMQA
+2019 QTASGTQTAIDSLQA

-2061 RKAMREE
+2061 RKAMRDE
-2068 VTTEVRA
+2068 VTAEVRE

-2080 VQRFLKFGELEGQ
+2080 AQRFLKKGELPDGT
-2093 KVEGGKLSMPILK
+2093 KVEAGKLSLPILK

-2133 HPNMVAELFGFKNGD
+2133 HPNMVAELFGYKNGD
-2148 EMVRAVVAAD
+2148 EMVRAIAAAD
-2158 KEADMID
+2158 KESDMID

-2188 ADRAIHNEARARSV
+2188 ADRAVHNEARARAV

-2208 AEEAL
+2208 AEDAL
-2213 GRSEKTERGGY
+2213 GRTEKTARGGY
-2224 VNVALRAAKEFAAA
+2224 VNVALRAAREFADA
-2238 MVARRR
+2238 MIARRR

-2256 ERRAAKKAMDAQKK
+2256 EKRAAKKAADAQKK
-2270 GDQLGVV
+2270 GDNLAVV

-2292 TTDAL
+2292 TLDAIS
-2297 AEIERKVDYLR
+2297 EVERKVDYLR
-2308 KFEKDSVRKNLPA
+2308 KFEKESVRKKLPA

-2341 LKALERR
+2341 LRALERR

-2361 GNNPVIPD
+2361 GNNPVVPD
-2369 ELLDEAYR
+2369 DLLDEAYR
-2377 TSYKE
+2377 ISYKE

-2407 LLTLQDQRAFAAVVQ
+2407 LLTLQDERAFAAVVQ
-2422 EIELSIRE
+2422 EIELSIRQ

-2472 FKEGGVFWNVFVRSM
+2472 FKEGGPFWNVFVRSM

-2513 KAGKMRQQANI
+2513 KSGKMRQQVNI
-2524 PAINASLS
+2524 PAIDASLS

-2540 LNWGNDANQQR
+2540 LNWGNEANQQR
-2551 VMDGDNWSRQQVE
+2551 VMDGDKWSRQQVE
-2564 AILGT
+2564 AILST

-2578 QQAWDLIDG
+2578 QQAWDLIDS
-2587 YWPSIKAKEERVS
+2587 YWPAIKAKEERVS
-2600 GVAPEKVDPVPF
+2600 GVAPEKVEAVPF
-2612 EITAADGSVV
+2612 EITAADGTVV
-2622 EMRGGYYP
+2622 QMRGGYYP

-2665 GHTKARADT
+2665 GHTKARAET
-2674 VNRAVRKDINVMF
+2674 VNRAVRKDISVMF

-2729 ELKKAIADIAAGE
+2729 ELKKAVTDIAAGE
-2742 VPAQTEI
+2742 VPAQSEM

-2776 LGLTQSI
+2776 LGLTQSV

-2798 IGGAVKME
+2798 LGGAVKME

-2874 ETDGDEGMAISLADQ
+2874 ETDGDEGKAIALADQ

-2902 LARIQ
+2902 LARVQ
-2907 RGGPLLKLFTN
+2907 RGGSLMKLFTN

-2923 NTTFNLTAERYNATN
+2923 NTTFNLTAERYGATN
-2938 FKNPL
+2938 FTNPL

-2957 VPTVLAFALKEAVKG
+2957 VPTVLAFTLKEALKG
-2972 SDDEEELLKKL
+2972 GDDDEEELLKKL
-2983 GKEQLSYLL
+2983 AKEQLSYLL

-3000 IGASITGFNGYQG
+3000 IGAAVTGFSGYQG

-3028 QVEQGDVDLALIKAM
+3028 QVQQGEVDMALIKAM
-3043 NNTAGILLHYPA
+3043 NNTAGILFHYPA

-3067 LQEGKTDNPLVL
+3067 LQEGKTDNPLVI
-3079 LTGPKK
+3079 LTGPPKD
-3085 E
+3085 

>member
-13 TAPVPTGKATGNTG
+13 TTSVNKGNATANTG
-27 LDFLPDSY
+27 LDFLPDTY
-35 EDKLRGLYRQDTS
+35 ESTLSGLYRQNTS
-48 LPDAYAKN
+48 SPDAYAKN
-56 KKLSVTTGV
+56 KKIALTTGT
-65 PVTDTVKNPFTAEM
+65 PVVDTVRNPFTPEM
-79 QANEPD
+79 QAAEPD
-85 WKNISTRS
+85 WKNVTTRA
-93 PKTAQ
+93 PKTAKVM
-98 AMSENVDLFHMG
+98 AENVDLFHMG
-110 KDDSDNLSWWESGL
+110 KDDTDNLSWWESGL
-124 KKAGAAVKYLV
+124 KKAEAAIKYLV
-135 SAPDSKRGLVKD
+135 SAPDSKRGLVAD
-147 MIPAAERGF
+147 AIPAVERGF

-166 SAAQALQAL
+166 RAAQALQAL

-180 IESGQLKTTAE
+180 IESGQLKTTAD
-191 VLRDSDQGAVL
+191 VLKDSDQGAVL

-262 VAASN
+262 IAASN

-295 GGAVGLATAAGLSSM
+295 GGAVGLATAVGLSSM
-310 LTEYTSSFSEVFQEL
+310 LTEYTTAFSEVFQEL
-325 KIDLNDIEAARAAVN
+325 KIDINDINAARAAVN

-354 SGVIGA
+354 AGVIGA

-384 PGQRAGT
+384 PGQRVGT

-428 VAEIPGSVV
+428 IAEIPGSVV
-437 DVFTMNVAEATRG
+437 DVFTLNVAKATRG
-450 GMAVQDA
+450 GIDVQNA
-457 ISSADRLAEMMKRAT
+457 LSSADKLAELMKRAT

-490 LADSDGDSLS
+490 LADSDGDSIS

-536 ALNTKS
+536 ALDAKS

-577 SRAEAETAS
+577 SRAEAEAAS
-586 KKAQEYLQQM
+586 KQAQEYLQQM

-624 FTTANRFTADVN
+624 FTAANRFTNDVN
-636 ESYSNAARD
+636 EAYSNAARD

-694 GELNKALQDRVD
+694 GELNKALQDRID
-706 TDYTGVVAEYN
+706 TDYAGAVAEYN
-717 ALPETKGGQVINTD
+717 ALEDTKGGQVLNTD
-731 IARELSPEYRGDR
+731 LARELSPEYRADR
-744 SRAAEVHD
+744 SRSAEVQE
-752 AASNFTKRLYADKLA
+752 ASSAFVNRLYRERLA

-772 GKAPVVVFTAGGTGA
+772 GKRPAVVFTAGGTGA
-787 GKSSVAAVTGPMMD
+787 GKSTTTELAAEVMNS
-801 TADIVYDTTMS
+801 ADIVYDTTMS
-812 TFKSGDEKIQQALAS
+812 TFASGDKKIQQALAS
-827 GRSVTIAYV
+827 GRDVTVMYV

-851 AMDSGRT
+851 AMRSGRT

-866 SHTGAR
+866 SHTGSR

-879 AKYAGDERVTIIA
+879 EKYAGDDRVTIVA
-892 IDNSRGRGNAAVV
+892 IDNSRGKNNAAVV

-912 INDTGLGEKLN
+912 ISDTGLGEKLN

-929 YATGT
+929 YATGQIT
-934 ISEQVYRGTVPQGV
+934 EQVYRGTLNRPAEAVPQGV
-948 ERQAGRRDD
+948 EREAGGRGGEVAQQRDLQD
-957 ARPEQRGQRPGDGA
+957 AVDTALDAVPVAPDATLDDFTPENLP
-971 GRQESGTLA
+971 TL
-980 PLEGAP
+980 LEKGNWAILT
-986 RVAGATGPD
+986 AANPD
-995 PSLVAVAEQY
+995 AVA
-1005 AAENG
+1005 
-1010 ISLQRQAEYVQVDP
+1010 
-1024 ERAARIAQAYEEMQH
+1024 
-1039 SPQDPAVQEAYA
+1039 
-1051 ELIKQTT
+1051 QT
-1058 AQYRALE
+1058 
-1065 AAGYT
+1065 
-1070 FWFYDQNND
+1070 
-1079 PYQGNPWNA
+1079 P
-1088 MRDLR
+1088 
-1093 ENKSMAVFATDAGYG
+1093 
-1108 SELTPSDIEGDPMLA
+1108 
-1123 DTGLTW
+1123 
-1129 PVGSPTGERKPVLA
+1129 
-1143 NDLFRAVHD
+1143 
-1152 AFGHGLEGAGFRAQG
+1152 
-1167 EENAWQAHVRL
+1167 
-1178 FTGSAVAAITTETRG
+1178 
-1193 QNSWLNYGPYGAVNQ
+1193 
-1208 NAKVED
+1208 
-1214 TVFAEQK
+1214 
-1221 TGLMPEWTWTEGRA
+1221 
-1235 GNAPY
+1235 
-1240 DRAGMT
+1240 
-1246 EQNALREA
+1246 EQNAALNAQLEQDLQEMGLEYLPSVGRYDNVEPGFIVVGITEAQARELGA
-1254 VDAALDAKP
+1254 KYMQDSVLTRRGLLYRDGRQTPSTGVSLFDTAPENYYTEVPGTGAFFSIDLDF
-1263 AATGEGV
+1263 AAT
-1270 FEQATKKAVTEAS
+1270 TEAQLGS
-1283 PVELPQEL
+1283 YNQARAKAQQPTSAVELPQEL

-1300 NGKPLTGKQGM
+1300 NGEQLTGKQAM
-1311 SVVQVGEYFDSITG
+1311 SVVQVGEYFDRITG
-1325 VRDYGDPVEFNR
+1325 VRDYGDPVEFSR

-1410 FRSYKDTGTVP
+1410 FRSYKDTGAVP
-1421 GRNPVTGSLWQGG
+1421 GRNPETGSLWQGG

-1447 NNMVQDLGEAETIE
+1447 NNMVQDIGEAQTIE
-1461 WLFTE
+1461 WLFSE
-1466 HTVKDLNAARKKWGN
+1466 HTVKELNAARKKWGN
-1481 MGPGVDGKAADTA
+1481 MGPGVDGKATDTA

-1551 IIKELFNAAA
+1551 VIKELFNAAA

-1604 EGADNAG
+1604 EGARDAG
-1611 AVAGGQVSGGYAQAA
+1611 AVAGGQVSERYAQAA

-1640 SLSGSF
+1640 NLDGRF

-1656 DRLARATDSRI
+1656 DRLARARDPRI
-1667 RDRVYFYVDE
+1667 KDRVYFYVDE

-1688 GIAHSAELSNLYDV
+1688 PIAHSAELSNLYDV
-1702 MADPMRLWDRDHNAS
+1702 MADPLRLWDGDHNAS

-1723 AGFDGYYARGVF
+1723 AGFDGYYAKGVF
-1735 GTQGVAVVLGDASR
+1735 GTQGVAVVLGTASQ
-1749 GVEVQALDKAPKRA
+1749 GVPVQPLAAAPARA
-1763 TGASAAPQAPFRYG
+1763 TGAAAAPQAPFRYG
-1777 LMPNEID
+1777 LMADEIA
-1784 AINASLDAVRAAAP
+1784 AINLPALQAVAP
-1798 SAAVRS
+1798 SANIRS
-1804 GNLVMDRAELEAAR
+1804 GNLVMDRAELDAAR
-1818 PVLAGLGVQLP
+1818 PVLAGMGVQLP
-1829 GGTLEQPARG
+1829 GGTLAQPARG

-1878 SAPARVAEDLDKAF
+1878 GAPARVAEDLDKAF
-1892 LWFKLPGDTPA
+1892 LWFKLPGDTAA
-1903 ARLQHWNGLTLDE
+1903 ARLEHWNGLTLDQ

-1958 SLDRFVKTYGDQL
+1958 SLDRFVKSYGDQL

-1977 VFGRM
+1977 VFSRM

-1987 EIEAAE
+1987 QIEAAE
-1993 RTVGYEPLYATKPEG
+1993 NTAGFAPLYATKPEG
-2008 MTDAEWADYQA
+2008 MSDAEWADYQA
-2019 QTASGTQTAIDQMQA
+2019 QTAAGTQTAIDNLQA
-2034 RSLRDLKWTVNARSR
+2034 RSLRDLKWTVAAQSR

-2068 VTTEVRA
+2068 VTAEVRA

-2093 KVEGGKLSMPILK
+2093 KVEGGKLSLPIMK

-2148 EMVRAVVAAD
+2148 EMVRTIVAAD

-2177 DLVTERGINEA
+2177 DLVTERGIKAA
-2188 ADRAIHNEARARSV
+2188 ADLAVHNEARARSI

-2213 GRSEKTERGGY
+2213 GQTEKTQRGGY
-2224 VNVALRAAKEFAAA
+2224 ANVALRAAKEFATA
-2238 MVARRR
+2238 MIARRR
-2244 VRDLR
+2244 VKDLR

-2256 ERRAAKKAMDAQKK
+2256 EKRAAKKAMEAQKK
-2270 GDQLGVV
+2270 GDNLGVV

-2292 TTDAL
+2292 TTETL

-2308 KFEKDSVRKNLPA
+2308 KFEKESVRKNLPA

-2369 ELLDEAYR
+2369 DLLDEAYR

-2422 EIELSIRE
+2422 EIELSIRA

-2446 QKGADML
+2446 QKGADL
-2453 RGFFSSHRK
+2453 ARGFFSSHRK

-2472 FKEGGVFWNVFVRSM
+2472 FKEGGPFWNVFVRSM

-2501 TQKLAAIFEPLL
+2501 TQRLSAIFEPLL
-2513 KAGKMRQQANI
+2513 KTGKMKQRVNI
-2524 PAINASLS
+2524 PAINAALS

-2540 LNWGNDANQQR
+2540 LNWGNDANRQR
-2551 VMDGDNWSRQQVE
+2551 VMDGDNWSQQQVE
-2564 AILGT
+2564 AILQT

-2578 QQAWDLIDG
+2578 QQAWDLIDS
-2587 YWPSIKAKEERVS
+2587 YWPLVKAKEERVS
-2600 GVAPEKVDPVPF
+2600 GVAPEKVEAAPF
-2612 EITAADGSVV
+2612 EITAADGTVV
-2622 EMRGGYYP
+2622 QMQGGYYP

-2645 EAEVTKQM
+2645 EAEITKQM

-2665 GHTKARADT
+2665 GHTKVRAET
-2674 VNRAVRKDINVMF
+2674 VNRAIRKDIGVMF
-2687 EHINQVIHDL
+2687 QHINEVIHDL

-2714 IDAAIRETAGPVILR
+2714 IDSAIRETAGPVVLR
-2729 ELKKAIADIAAGE
+2729 ELKKAVTDIAAGE
-2742 VPAQTEI
+2742 MPAQSEW
-2749 ERGLN
+2749 ESGLN

-2776 LGLTQSI
+2776 LGLTQSM
-2783 VRIGPKWVGKGMARW
+2783 VRIGPKWVGKGLSRW

-2806 GVVADV
+2806 GVVADI

-2830 NEIRNKVAGAK
+2830 NEIRNKVSGAK
-2841 FTALQESY
+2841 FTAIQESY

-2857 MIADLPTWLGMY
+2857 MIADVPTWLGMY

-2874 ETDGDEGMAISLADQ
+2874 ETDGDEGKAIALADQ
-2889 AVRDAQGAGQVAD
+2889 AVRDAQGAGQIAD
-2902 LARIQ
+2902 LARVQ
-2907 RGGPLLKLFTN
+2907 RGGAAMKLFTN

-2923 NTTFNLTAERYNATN
+2923 NTTFNLTAERYNATS
-2938 FKNPL
+2938 FKDPL
-2943 QVGRFAVDMLMLYV
+2943 QVGRFGVDLLMLYV
-2957 VPTVLAFALKEAVKG
+2957 VPTILAFALKEALKG
-2972 SDDEEELLKKL
+2972 KDDSEEELLKRL
-2983 GKEQLSYLL
+2983 AKEQLSYMM
-2992 GTMVGLRE
+2992 GTMIGLRE
-3000 IGASITGFNGYQG
+3000 IGAAISGFNGYQG
-3013 PAGTRFFSEV
+3013 PAGTRFFAEV

-3028 QVEQGDVDLALIKAM
+3028 QAEQGEIDMPALKAL
-3043 NNTAGILLHYPA
+3043 NNVAGIVFHYPA
-3055 GAVNRAVEGFIA
+3055 GAVNRAAEGFIA
-3067 LQEGKTDNPLVL
+3067 LQEGKTRNPAVL
-3079 LTGPKK
+3079 LLGTPKQ
-3085 E
+3085 

>member
-156 RGVAKGYNDM
+156 RSFVRGVEDKKAVD
-166 SAAQALQAL
+166 ALQIL
-175 STLSK
+175 DTISK
-180 IESGQLKTTAE
+180 IESGELKSDFDILKYSQYGALLVGVGREKRALESTKKQYQRQLTEA
-191 VLRDSDQGAVL
+191 AL
-202 VSALQDR
+202 VSLQ
-209 RQIEQFK
+209 QTT
-216 KLYQKQL
+216 
-223 GESVVASLSQAKALR
+223 ALR
-238 NKELAASP
+238 NKALMPSDALTRVSAAQGFSEL
-246 ELSRFQ
+246 
-252 AADSFLQGLS
+252 LS
-262 VAASN
+262 VTASN
-267 PAIIPELMS
+267 PEILPEITAQ
-276 ESLGAMA
+276 SLGTLA
-283 PSLPVIAVSGGV
+283 PALPVIFAAAASRGR
-295 GGAVGLATAAGLSSM
+295 AGLASATGLSSA
-310 LTEYTSSFSEVFQEL
+310 LAEYSTSFNEVFQEM
-325 KIDLNDIEAARAAVN
+325 KIDINNVDAARAAVS
-340 SPEFRQRMGAKLAK
+340 SPEFKQRMADKAKK
-354 SGVIGA
+354 SGVIGL
-360 FDAATAGLASKML
+360 FDAATAGLASKVL
-373 APKQILGKALT
+373 APKQIAGRTLT
-384 PGQRAGT
+384 GGQRAGV
-391 NLAAQATIQATG
+391 NIAAQTVAQAA
-403 GGAGEALGSVVA
+403 GGAGGEALGSLAA
-415 GEEIK
+415 GEEIQ
-420 PGAVLAEM
+420 PGAMWLEAIAE
-428 VAEIPGSVV
+428 APGGVI
-437 DVFTMNVAEATRG
+437 DVFTMNAVDATKEG
-450 GMAVQDA
+450 LQVQDA
-457 ISSADRLAEMMKRAT
+457 ISSADKLTEMMKQAT
-472 ESKLRTRA
+472 DSKLRTRA
-480 PETFAQFVQE
+480 PETFSQFVQQ
-490 LADSDGDSLS
+490 LADADEDAISEVFVDAQTLS
-500 TVYIDAETLND
+500 D
-511 VLQQANIPEGEL
+511 VLQQANIAEGEL

-536 ALNTKS
+536 ALDAKS
-542 TVAIPIGELLT
+542 TVSIPIGELLT
-553 NVAGTDLEPLL
+553 NVAGTDLEALL
-564 LPHLRDS
+564 LPHLRAS

-577 SRAEAETAS
+577 SRSEAEQAS

-596 AQFVVQESVNA
+596 AEFAIQEVGNA
-607 EATRASAEAVRT
+607 EELRASADVVRNN
-619 KILEQ
+619 ILSQ
-624 FTTANRFTADVN
+624 FAQANRFTADVN
-636 ESYSNAARD
+636 ESYANLARD

-662 EGGWTDANGNVQA
+662 AGGWTDASGNAQA
-675 PFQLQIRAEGT
+675 PFQLQIRADGV
-686 EGPTLNQP
+686 EGPALSQDINQT
-694 GELNKALQDRVD
+694 LQDRID
-706 TDYTGVVAEYN
+706 SDYAGAVAEYN
-717 ALPETKGGQVINTD
+717 ALAEAKGGQVINAD
-731 IARELSPEYRGDR
+731 IARELSPEYVADR
-744 SRAAEVHD
+744 SRAGEVQD
-752 AASNFTKRLYADKLA
+752 ASSVFTKRLYADRLA
-767 APVAP
+767 APVAA

-801 TADIVYDTTMS
+801 SADIVYDTTMS

-827 GRSVTIAYV
+827 GRGVTIAYV
-836 YRDPVEALTGGALPR
+836 YRDPVEALSGGALPR
-851 AMDSGRT
+851 AMRSGRT
-858 APLDVLQK
+858 ASISVLQK
-866 SHTGAR
+866 SHTGSR
-872 KVIDQLA
+872 KVIQQLA
-879 AKYAGDERVTIIA
+879 EKYAGDERVTIIA
-892 IDNSRGRGNAAVV
+892 IDNSRGEGNAQVI
-905 ALDQIPQ
+905 ALDKISQIDE
-912 INDTGLGEKLN
+912 NGLEEKLR
-923 EALENA
+923 ETLENA
-929 YATGT
+929 YNTGT
-934 ISEQVYRGTVPQGV
+934 ISEQVYRSTRGDVAQTV
-948 ERQAGRRDD
+948 EREAGQGIGER
-957 ARPEQRGQRPGDGA
+957 AEQRD
-971 GRQESGTLA
+971 
-980 PLEGAP
+980 
-986 RVAGATGPD
+986 
-995 PSLVAVAEQY
+995 
-1005 AAENG
+1005 
-1010 ISLQRQAEYVQVDP
+1010 LQ
-1024 ERAARIAQAYEEMQH
+1024 
-1039 SPQDPAVQEAYA
+1039 
-1051 ELIKQTT
+1051 
-1058 AQYRALE
+1058 
-1065 AAGYT
+1065 
-1070 FWFYDQNND
+1070 
-1079 PYQGNPWNA
+1079 
-1088 MRDLR
+1088 
-1093 ENKSMAVFATDAGYG
+1093 
-1108 SELTPSDIEGDPMLA
+1108 
-1123 DTGLTW
+1123 
-1129 PVGSPTGERKPVLA
+1129 
-1143 NDLFRAVHD
+1143 
-1152 AFGHGLEGAGFRAQG
+1152 
-1167 EENAWQAHVRL
+1167 
-1178 FTGSAVAAITTETRG
+1178 
-1193 QNSWLNYGPYGAVNQ
+1193 
-1208 NAKVED
+1208 
-1214 TVFAEQK
+1214 
-1221 TGLMPEWTWTEGRA
+1221 
-1235 GNAPY
+1235 
-1240 DRAGMT
+1240 DR
-1246 EQNALREA
+1246 
-1254 VDAALDAKP
+1254 VDAALDEIP
-1263 AATGEGV
+1263 APPDASLDDFTPENLPSLLDKGNWAILTAANPDAVTQTEEQNATLNAQLEQDLREMGVEYMPATGRYGNVEPV
-1270 FEQATKKAVTEAS
+1270 FIVVGITEAQARELGAKYTQDS
-1283 PVELPQEL
+1283 VLTRRGLLYRDGRTAPSTVVSVFDAPQEDFYTEVPGTDAFFSVGINFDAMTEAQLGGYNQSRVKAQQPTSAVELPQEL
-1291 TATTAIDIR
+1291 TATTAVGIR
-1300 NGKPLTGKQGM
+1300 QGLPLTGKQGM
-1311 SVVQVGEYFDSITG
+1311 SIQQVGAYFDGITG
-1325 VRDYGDPVEFNR
+1325 LRDYSDPVEFSR
-1337 ALDTLVGELQYQM
+1337 ATDTLVGELQYQM

-1359 YEEDIGAAFAET
+1359 YEEDIGVAFAET

-1410 FRSYKDTGTVP
+1410 FRSYKETGTVP
-1421 GRNPVTGSLWQGG
+1421 GRNPATGSLWQGG

-1865 FFLEGMARFAALP
+1865 FFLEGMARFAAMP
-1878 SAPARVAEDLDKAF
+1878 GAPARVAEDLDTAF
-1892 LWFKLPGDTPA
+1892 VWFKLPGAAPA
-1903 ARLQHWNGLTLDE
+1903 ERLAHWNGLTLDE

-1931 MFEGQ
+1931 AFEGQ
-1936 PPTPELRPLFQRFRE
+1936 PPVPEMRSLFQRFRE
-1951 FLIAAYE
+1951 FMLAAYK
-1958 SLDRFVKTYGDQL
+1958 SIDNFTKQYGFQL
-1971 TDEVRG
+1971 TDEVRA
-1977 VFGRM
+1977 VFNRM

-1993 RTVGYEPLYATKPEG
+1993 QTVGYSPLYATKPDF
-2008 MTDAEWADYQA
+2008 MSDAEWADYQSM
-2019 QTASGTQTAIDQMQA
+2019 TAASTQTAIDRLQA

-2068 VTTEVRA
+2068 VTAEVRE

-2080 VQRFLKFGELEGQ
+2080 TQRFLKKGELPDGT
-2093 KVEGGKLSMPILK
+2093 KVEGGKLSLPILK
-2106 ELYGEEPA
+2106 EMYGEEPA
-2114 ALWRYLSTNMVT
+2114 AMWRYLATNMVT
-2126 ADAETGL
+2126 ANAESGL
-2133 HPNMVAELFGFKNGD
+2133 HPNMVAELFGYKNAD
-2148 EMVRAVVAAD
+2148 EMVRSIVAAD

-2177 DLVTERGINEA
+2177 DLVTDRGINMA
-2188 ADRAIHNEARARSV
+2188 ADEAIHNEMRARAV

-2213 GRSEKTERGGY
+2213 GQTERTASGGY
-2224 VNVALRAAKEFAAA
+2224 INVALRAAKEYAAA
-2238 MVARRR
+2238 MIARRR

-2256 ERRAAKKAMDAQKK
+2256 ERRAAKKASDAQAK
-2270 GDQLGVV
+2270 GDSAAVV

-2292 TTDAL
+2292 TLEAL
-2297 AEIERKVDYLR
+2297 SEIERKVDYLR
-2308 KFEKDSVRKNLPA
+2308 KFEKESVRKKLPM

-2341 LKALERR
+2341 LRALERR

-2422 EIELSIRE
+2422 EIELSIRD

-2446 QKGADML
+2446 QKGADTL

-2462 LSSLIRQMDG
+2462 ISSLVRQMDG